1 MDEDNEI
8 FKLRK
13 HCQYLEEYLQQEI
26 SKQDSSK
33 NIEILNVLIREKS
46 AEILNLEK
54 ALGGY
59 TAEIDIQVNK
69 GILFFPFFCFVCV
82 CVCLC
87 FGGIVTNRNPHDMLG
102 HSL

>member
-8 FKLRK
+8 FKLQK

-33 NIEILNVLIREKS
+33 NIEILNDLIREKS
-46 AEILNLEK
+46 AEILNLQK
-54 ALGGY
+54 ALGGC

-69 GILFFPFFCFVCV
+69 GILFFPFCCFVCV
-82 CVCLC
+82 CVFWGDC
-87 FGGIVTNRNPHDMLG
+87 NQ
-102 HSL
+102 